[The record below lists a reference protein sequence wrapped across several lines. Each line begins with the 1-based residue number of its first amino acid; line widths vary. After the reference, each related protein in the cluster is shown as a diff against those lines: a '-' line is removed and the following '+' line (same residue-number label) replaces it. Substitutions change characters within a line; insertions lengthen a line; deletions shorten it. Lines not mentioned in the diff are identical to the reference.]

1 MCHICISFCRIFKW
15 ISENINGWTSVRYW
29 LRCMSSTESLFL
41 SGTQAESRDS
51 VNDIWAILTRGV
63 GQVSAAS
70 LCWIQTPW
78 RPNGDN
84 WNTHVPPQTHKGG
97 GDSLQLYTRCVR
109 VSFLIFPTMLLFLKP
124 RSSSL
129 LVIYV
134 DGSQSA
140 PLRQYLYTMLEGSD
154 PNHGR

>member
-1 MCHICISFCRIFKW
+1 MNRW
-15 ISENINGWTSVRYW
+15 DINGWTSVRYW

-70 LCWIQTPW
+70 LCWIQTSW
-78 RPNGDN
+78 CPNGDN

-109 VSFLIFPTMLLFLKP
+109 VSFLIFPPNAVVSKDQIFV
-124 RSSSL
+124 SSSDL
-129 LVIYV
+129 CGWLPASSTQTISLHHV
-134 DGSQSA
+134 GRQWSQ
-140 PLRQYLYTMLEGSD
+140 PWQVMPFYEQ
-154 PNHGR
+154 